1 MRSSYSKIISASV
14 ESKGNTHID
23 NAEDGDGDLA
33 VHDDHDDDCDR
44 DDNPHVFVRKEL
56 LITGNQLIM
65 NRKMFTIILNVQ
77 MNNMMTML
85 KRIREML
92 ICS

>member
-1 MRSSYSKIISASV
+1 MRSNYSKNISARV
-14 ESKGNTHID
+14 ESKVNTHID
-23 NAEDGDGDLA
+23 NAEDGDGDIA
-33 VHDDHDDDCDR
+33 VHDDHDDCDR
-44 DDNPHVFVRKEL
+44 DDNPDVLVRKGL

-85 KRIREML
+85 NRIREML